1 MFLLTLLNGC
11 LTLDPL
17 LPFHSNIPCS
27 QVDESTCE
35 GEDGDKDEWDK
46 ICTTCEEDY
55 DWDRVAPW
63 REQTFETTETIP
75 TIDPAIVQSV
85 EIIVDDETVFLD
97 AYFIPS
103 NGAVPS
109 VSNTTIVYNHG
120 RYASI
125 DHYLPRVQL
134 LHKMGFN
141 VFVWDYRGYGKSLP
155 ETAPASPDWMSDALA
170 AFDAALTV
178 APDTNKMI
186 VYAMSVGGFP
196 SGEMMAK
203 RDLCAQMFEAA
214 VLGVG
219 KKIEENLSVSL
230 PGSFL
235 TSGVLE
241 TDIKLMDT
249 THPTFIM
256 HGTADE
262 TVSINSSRTFFDQLP
277 EDLPKEM
284 IEIEG
289 GGHGLGG
296 VAGVPDVNYA
306 NHRDDMMDFLTNKAS
321 RCLAE

>member
-1 MFLLTLLNGC
+1 MLWLTILQGC

-27 QVDESTCE
+27 QVETSTCE
-35 GEDGDKDEWDK
+35 DVEDEWDK
-46 ICTTCEEDY
+46 VCITCEMDY

-63 REQTFETTETIP
+63 REQTFEITETIP
-75 TIDPAIVQSV
+75 SIDPNIVEQITI
-85 EIIVDDETVFLD
+85 EIEEGVSLD

-103 NGAVPS
+103 DGSIPS
-109 VSNTTIVYNHG
+109 VADTTVVYNHG

-155 ETAPASPDWMSDALA
+155 ETAPASPDWMSDALV
-170 AFDAALTV
+170 AFDQALEV
-178 APDTNKMI
+178 APDPNKMI

-196 SGEMMAK
+196 GGEMMAK
-203 RDLCAQMFEAA
+203 RDLCAQIFEAA

-219 KKIEENLSVSL
+219 KKVEENLSVSL

-241 TDIKLMDT
+241 TDLKLLDT
-249 THPTFIM
+249 THPTLIM

-262 TVSINSSRTFFDQLP
+262 TVSINSSRKFFEQLP

-284 IEIEG
+284 IEVEG
-289 GGHGLGG
+289 AGHGIGG
-296 VAGVPDVNYA
+296 VAGVPDYNYA
-306 NHRDDMMDFLTNKAS
+306 NYRDAVMNFLTTKAPD
-321 RCLAE
+321 CLVE